1 MKLTKYIL
9 SLAVTAS
16 MTTSC
21 LDENPLYSLNSESTF
36 EDIRTAQLALKGCF
50 GYMTTYDSFGQAGQE
65 LLTGASGLGWT
76 RTNAG
81 DQDRFGSLNATP
93 ACVITKMYWNG
104 MYKTISECCF
114 FIHNMENTHVL
125 TEAEKAPLIAQA
137 KFLRGVAYYQLVT
150 TFGGVPL
157 RNDAP
162 TAETLSLPRAT
173 EAEIYDQ
180 IEKDFMEAKA
190 DIEVSADKGYGS
202 RPAVYAYLAKLYWT
216 RASQEN
222 TPSSAYWKKAQAYCD
237 STVMSGAFKLEPK
250 FADLFVNNYQGNES
264 IFQLNFSTASS
275 TTGNRGN
282 WLFAPSSS
290 TAKGISW
297 GRVRSTKMFHD
308 LFIGTYPDDP
318 RYSATFMSSFTNTSS
333 GDAAHSYPTVSYKSG
348 RKVVVETIDYTK
360 LADPTNPTVEEL
372 TEKQVSVFTAATG
385 EGGGWPYFRKS
396 YDYNSEAQNCNKNVM
411 LYRYADFLLIA
422 ADVENELG
430 NPTKAADYLNLVL
443 NRARTS
449 GSVEAQ
455 TPAAIGSNL
464 TQEEMRRKIFYERL
478 FELAGEVTMYSD
490 VRHRGTEFLK
500 EIVERHNN
508 HHVTRAFATN
518 KEVTGTHNFLDRLYN
533 DGVTT
538 DDFLKKNLLLPIPQ
552 EELNTND
559 KISAKDQNFGY

>member
-1 MKLTKYIL
+1 MKLTKYLL
-9 SLAVTAS
+9 SLALMVSA
-16 MTTSC
+16 TSC
-21 LDENPLYSLNSESTF
+21 LDEDPLYSLNSESTF

-81 DQDRFGSLNATP
+81 DQDRFASLDATP
-93 ACVITKMYWNG
+93 ACVITKMFWNG

-114 FIHNMENTHVL
+114 FIHNMERSTVL
-125 TEAEKAPLIAQA
+125 AESERLPLIAQA

-173 EAEIYDQ
+173 EAEIYAQ
-180 IEKDFMEAKA
+180 IERDFKEALPY
-190 DIEVSADKGYGS
+190 IEEDADKGYGS
-202 RPAVYAYLAKLYWT
+202 RAAAYAYLAKLYWT
-216 RASQEN
+216 QASQEN
-222 TPSSAYWKKAQAYCD
+222 TPSSAYWKQAQLYCD
-237 STVMSGAFKLEPK
+237 SVFQTNAFKLESK
-250 FADLFVNNYQGNES
+250 FSTLFENYYQGDES

-297 GRVRSTKMFHD
+297 GRVRSSKAFHD
-308 LFIGTYPDDP
+308 LFKGTYPTDP
-318 RYSATFMSSFTNTSS
+318 RYAVTFMSEYTNTSS
-333 GDAAHSYPTVSYKSG
+333 GDAGYTYPTVSYKSG
-348 RKVVVETIDYTK
+348 RKTVIETIDYTK
-360 LADPTNPTVEEL
+360 LADPTNPTLDEL
-372 TEKQVSVFTAATG
+372 TETQLSRFTAATG

-430 NPTKAADYLNLVL
+430 NRAKAVGYLNQVL
-443 NRARTS
+443 DRARLSGDGTATDPADVSTS
-449 GSVEAQ
+449 ISQ
-455 TPAAIGSNL
+455 DDL
-464 TQEEMRRKIFYERL
+464 RRKIFYERL
-478 FELAGEVTMYSD
+478 FELAGEPTMYSD
-490 VRHRGTEFLK
+490 VRHRGVDYLR
-500 EIVERHNN
+500 EICERHNN
-508 HHVTRAFATN
+508 HHVTQAFATN
-518 KEVTGTHNFLDRLYN
+518 TAVTGIHNFRDRVYN
-533 DGVTT
+533 DLVIT
-538 DDFLKKNLLLPIPQ
+538 DEFLKKNLLLPIPQ

-559 KISAKDQNFGY
+559 MITVNDQNYGY